1 MAVIDSK
8 KLLPPSKS
16 AGGSLVSQKFLV
28 PVSNIIPKSSA
39 IIKAPQSS
47 LVPYQDQGK
56 KTLLD
61 EIVSIHKKVLRVEEI
76 ISINTNL
83 FKKAEENKRKS
94 LEDDKF
100 EKKEK
105 QLEEKK
111 GISFPGIKG
120 PSLPK
125 TGFLDSI
132 KRFLFYTTLGYA
144 FNKFG
149 KYIPK
154 VIELTTKLTPVFKFF
169 EDFTGNLLNGVIEF
183 IDKGYKAYDKVREL
197 TKFVGGENA
206 QKKFDEFS
214 KQFNTFANLAIIAG
228 MATMGGKRRIGGST
242 GGISASASRSVG
254 ELGTRSGFGA
264 GTAMTPGRYRLPGQ
278 AKVGSF
284 GLEQARKGLTFE
296 QSVAAQQSA
305 KQLAKQGAKQSLKS
319 LVAAPIIGSLIG
331 FIIDTVI
338 FREKPSRAAA
348 GAVGSAIGQG
358 LGIALAGGTTLG
370 LGAGIGMLVGGFA
383 GDWLGKALYD
393 TIVGYNQ
400 KPIQGRAKGGEVTRG
415 GKRVA
420 RPAVRRIQQIKTK
433 PPKIRPQKTIP
444 GKDIGGKK
452 EIEKLFPTTTDP
464 KTKNPLGIL
473 ETTSN
478 SLKQLPMIGG
488 LMGASLDLV
497 MGQKPDRSVF
507 AKIGNGFGVLIQNA
521 INAETSTTLSNVQK
535 EIVGL
540 ANGGTIPRTLS
551 SNENIGMKIG
561 ERIAR
566 TLETMVNVKV
576 NETLQALRKEFG
588 KQGFGLTDTGPGST
602 SGELATGTIARG
614 QLTIE
619 QLVGLA
625 KGAGFNQSDAVTM
638 AAVAMAES
646 SGNSLSHRTDTD
658 VHGLWQIRFPVHQD
672 KLKKLGITSRDQLYD
687 PVANAAAAKAIYDS
701 QGITAWSA
709 YTNNNYQKYILSA
722 QRASSAP
729 SITVYKP
736 TLTPDIQRGTGSLS
750 YIPDARGTRLAGDLG
765 DFMKAWGGVPGSIW
779 QHSRHGGQGYRRYPS
794 FHNVDRAIDLGA
806 NANEQGPI
814 LKKIEEFN
822 RMKGVKPVQVLHAG
836 NDPKGGHNDH
846 VHVAYEKGGKVP
858 GLTRAILG
866 EKGPEFVLD
875 TNTTLALEQN
885 FPGFLDSL
893 NKADYKGTLQ
903 VLSNYA
909 SYHNPSGSTLML
921 QRVIIEK
928 PIPMPNR
935 SSGFA
940 PLDSSTASSSL
951 TASLTIG

>member
-169 EDFTGNLLNGVIEF
+169 EDFTGNLLNGVIDF
-183 IDKGYKAYDKVREL
+183 IGAGYKAYDKVREL

-228 MATMGGKRRIGGST
+228 MATMGGDNF
-242 GGISASASRSVG
+242 SRKEKPGFDRV
-254 ELGTRSGFGA
+254 SG
-264 GTAMTPGRYRLPGQ
+264 R
-278 AKVGSF
+278 KVDKPT
-284 GLEQARKGLTFE
+284 QARYLQRYGK
-296 QSVAAQQSA
+296 SA
-305 KQLAKQGAKQSLKS
+305 YTGRFGKQSLNQLSSKGAGR
-319 LVAAPIIGSLIG
+319 LAGRVFGRVPIIGGLVD
-331 FIIDTVI
+331 FIVSTVI
-338 FREKPSRAAA
+338 FKEKPGRAAA
-348 GAVGSAIGQG
+348 KAVGATIGSA
-358 LGIALAGGTTLG
+358 LGTFIPVPFAGTILG
-370 LGAGIGMLVGGFA
+370 GILGDIVGG
-383 GDWLGKALYD
+383 ALYD
-393 TIVGYNQ
+393 SLVGSQ
-400 KPIQGRAKGGEVTRG
+400 SIQGRAKGGEVTRG

-736 TLTPDIQRGTGSLS
+736 TLTPDIQRGTGPLS